1 MTLHHSADFWVQ
13 CWLVGTFDQAAG
25 AIYTMVNLEYKPDI
39 ALINTLLALFIS
51 MGFEEVNCMWMNR
64 YPNPK
69 PYTLISKL
77 STLNYRHCADEY
89 SSCALCMHW
98 VWWGGLLVNLCYL
111 EGSVEAGSN
120 ERAYSV
126 ESSLQSFS
134 SNSFL
139 KDSNQLF
146 GSNPNVILT
155 AQTCGS
161 AEVWLRKANTELPL
175 HFSVRFCYMFLT
187 SKCRGEWEVGVCMTA
202 GLAKTMPRHSGEF
215 RRILRP
221 NTFKNRQSALHI
233 DIVFASHEHMHRP
246 RSDSPLHFDTRN
258 L

>member
-1 MTLHHSADFWVQ
+1 M
-13 CWLVGTFDQAAG
+13 
-25 AIYTMVNLEYKPDI
+25 PDI

-51 MGFEEVNCMWMNR
+51 MGFEEVSCMWINR

-69 PYTLISKL
+69 PYTLISEL

-98 VWWGGLLVNLCYL
+98 VWWGGLLVNLCI
-111 EGSVEAGSN
+111 
-120 ERAYSV
+120 
-126 ESSLQSFS
+126 
-134 SNSFL
+134 L
-139 KDSNQLF
+139 KVALGLVRTNVRIQW
-146 GSNPNVILT
+146 NPVYKAFHRIHFFEFQTNCLVVI
-155 AQTCGS
+155 QTWSWRGKPAAS

-202 GLAKTMPRHSGEF
+202 GLAETMPRHSGEF

-233 DIVFASHEHMHRP
+233 GIAKTKSCLCKSRAHAQ
-246 RSDSPLHFDTRN
+246 T
-258 L
+258 